1 MRIGTSISDG
11 SNIRSRKSRVSGRA
25 SRMRLAGAFL
35 LAVRPAEVLAAGRD
49 FFLGIAFT
57 LFLTD
62 PHDVLVSLGP
72 LSFSPGDFPPARMFM
87 KRFRRS
93 NQKGAPRETAKAVRA
108 RPASLFHQSPG
119 WDGRDF
125 QPRGMPSCWS
135 WATRSLTVGWLAGVA
150 SGGFAVSI

>member
-1 MRIGTSISDG
+1 MKRTHSCEKDYAGL
-11 SNIRSRKSRVSGRA
+11 VASGG
-25 SRMRLAGAFL
+25 LA
-35 LAVRPAEVLAAGRD
+35 
-49 FFLGIAFT
+49 
-57 LFLTD
+57 
-62 PHDVLVSLGP
+62 
-72 LSFSPGDFPPARMFM
+72 FSSGDLPPARMFM

-135 WATRSLTVGWLAGVA
+135 WEIRSLTVGWLAGAA
-150 SGGFAVSI
+150 SRGFAVSM